1 MTAMETA
8 RDYIREVARSK
19 ENFTRSWVADGILW
33 ADESCRITG
42 TLSLAIRNA
51 DAEGGK
57 RLLDHLLNSG
67 VTTMNEVPRFLNQ
80 YFNTCMLKLKG

>member
-1 MTAMETA
+1 META
-8 RDYIREVARSK
+8 RDYIREVARNN
-19 ENFTRSWVADGILW
+19 EDFTRSWVAEGILW

-51 DAEGGK
+51 DAEGGR
-57 RLLDHLLNSG
+57 RLLNHLLESG
-67 VTTMNEVPRFLNQ
+67 VSTRAEVPRFLNQ

>member
-1 MTAMETA
+1 MIAMETA
-8 RDYIREVARSK
+8 RDYIREVVRNK
-19 ENFTRSWVADGILW
+19 EDFTRSWVAEGILW

-51 DAEGGK
+51 DVEGGK
-57 RLLDHLLNSG
+57 RLLNHLLESG
-67 VTTMNEVPRFLNQ
+67 VSSQAEVPRFLNQ

>member
-1 MTAMETA
+1 META
-8 RDYIREVARSK
+8 RDYIREVVRNR
-19 ENFTRSWVADGILW
+19 ENFTRSLVADGIVW

-57 RLLDHLLNSG
+57 RLLNHLLESG
-67 VTTMNEVPRFLNQ
+67 VSTQAEVPRFLNQ

>member
-1 MTAMETA
+1 META
-8 RDYIREVARSK
+8 RDYLRDAARNK

-33 ADESCRITG
+33 ADESCRICG
-42 TLSLAIRNA
+42 TLSLAIRDA

-67 VTTMNEVPRFLNQ
+67 VTTMNEVPRFLND
-80 YFNTCMLKLKG
+80 YFATCVNKLYCRSL